1 MLFVFMNIA
10 VACMVLSI
18 IALRKVFLHKIPSV
32 ILGIS
37 WGLVF
42 FRLFVPFDITT
53 NYNFY
58 NAFYYFIENV
68 LHMSLSNSIFSNL
81 VTIIVDTSQNKR
93 ILFRLFIVWI
103 CGVLYVGK
111 TFAADFQKTIRL
123 KQTFIPMEN
132 EKEVYEILA
141 SYGLSK
147 KYLLYEN
154 ETIASPIA
162 YGILKP
168 MILFP
173 KGFYETHADMFDE
186 ALLHEYMHLKYHH
199 QIIQYFL
206 IFVVIINW
214 FNPFIWIMYH
224 YINRD
229 MEVACDRGVLKLLGK
244 EHRETYALQLVHLVE
259 KNHGQRQ
266 NQLVFYNGF
275 SKFVMKERI
284 MAIMR
289 YQKIPIL
296 AIILSISIP
305 FGIISI
311 FGASSNHIFG
321 AELELRNCE
330 VTVIP
335 NPNADTITYAPPS
348 SATLTW
354 KQLAPYTL
362 KAGARTEN
370 SIHISKYE
378 TVCSCTENISVS
390 IDVTTVV
397 NGDTYKGTFQMV
409 GDKKQD
415 PGWVAYY
422 DGTLYRQ

>member
-68 LHMSLSNSIFSNL
+68 LHMSLSNSIFSKL
-81 VTIIVDTSQNKR
+81 VTIIVDASQNKR

-103 CGVLYVGK
+103 CGILYVGK

-123 KQTFIPMEN
+123 KQTSIPMEN
-132 EKEVYEILA
+132 EKEVYEILS

-173 KGFYETHADMFDE
+173 KGF
-186 ALLHEYMHLKYHH
+186 
-199 QIIQYFL
+199 
-206 IFVVIINW
+206 
-214 FNPFIWIMYH
+214 
-224 YINRD
+224 
-229 MEVACDRGVLKLLGK
+229 
-244 EHRETYALQLVHLVE
+244 
-259 KNHGQRQ
+259 
-266 NQLVFYNGF
+266 
-275 SKFVMKERI
+275 
-284 MAIMR
+284 
-289 YQKIPIL
+289 
-296 AIILSISIP
+296 
-305 FGIISI
+305 
-311 FGASSNHIFG
+311 
-321 AELELRNCE
+321 
-330 VTVIP
+330 
-335 NPNADTITYAPPS
+335 
-348 SATLTW
+348 
-354 KQLAPYTL
+354 
-362 KAGARTEN
+362 
-370 SIHISKYE
+370 
-378 TVCSCTENISVS
+378 
-390 IDVTTVV
+390 
-397 NGDTYKGTFQMV
+397 
-409 GDKKQD
+409 
-415 PGWVAYY
+415 
-422 DGTLYRQ
+422 

>member
-1 MLFVFMNIA
+1 MNIA

-81 VTIIVDTSQNKR
+81 VTIIVDASQNKR

-123 KQTFIPMEN
+123 KQTSIPMEN
-132 EKEVYEILA
+132 EKEVYEILS

-173 KGFYETHADMFDE
+173 KGFYKAHADMFDE
-186 ALLHEYMHLKYHH
+186 ALLHEYMHLKYYHPAFSMTS
-199 QIIQYFL
+199 II
-206 IFVVIINW
+206 
-214 FNPFIWIMYH
+214 
-224 YINRD
+224 
-229 MEVACDRGVLKLLGK
+229 
-244 EHRETYALQLVHLVE
+244 
-259 KNHGQRQ
+259 
-266 NQLVFYNGF
+266 
-275 SKFVMKERI
+275 
-284 MAIMR
+284 
-289 YQKIPIL
+289 
-296 AIILSISIP
+296 
-305 FGIISI
+305 
-311 FGASSNHIFG
+311 
-321 AELELRNCE
+321 
-330 VTVIP
+330 
-335 NPNADTITYAPPS
+335 
-348 SATLTW
+348 
-354 KQLAPYTL
+354 
-362 KAGARTEN
+362 
-370 SIHISKYE
+370 
-378 TVCSCTENISVS
+378 
-390 IDVTTVV
+390 
-397 NGDTYKGTFQMV
+397 
-409 GDKKQD
+409 
-415 PGWVAYY
+415 
-422 DGTLYRQ
+422 